1 MKKQSGRLSQR
12 LSLTRYL
19 AARDAMTPVV
29 RMFIGLLITVL
40 VSSTAIVSYVLNG
53 WSVSDAFY
61 MVVITIFGIGYGEV
75 QPVTTPTLR
84 AITICLIIT
93 GYAAVIYTV
102 GGFVQFLVDG
112 QLRKVL
118 GIRRMQ
124 HDIERLREHTI
135 ICGYGRM
142 GSVLAQSLK
151 ARTRSLVIVENN
163 TKRVHEARAAGFL
176 AIEGDATEE
185 DVLMAAGI
193 ERASVLAAV
202 LHDDASNVF
211 LTITAHELNPVVRI
225 LARSEQPNTAKK
237 LRQVGACQVI
247 SPTQIGADRLSQLIV
262 HPTAESVLRD
272 TKLPEGIN
280 QDLGTIGLQI
290 DELELGAES
299 NLVGG
304 TLAELFDQAGH
315 GFLVVAIRQQT
326 GKIILTPDASQV
338 LSVGDVLIIL
348 GHGSDLDRLCSR
360 FALKSEIESQEQ
372 AADI

>member
-1 MKKQSGRLSQR
+1 MNNQRGKLSQR

-29 RMFIGLLITVL
+29 RMLIGLMITIL
-40 VSSTAIVSYVLNG
+40 VSSIAITSYVLNG
-53 WSVSDAFY
+53 WSFGDSLY

-75 QPVTTPTLR
+75 RPVTTPALR
-84 AITICLIIT
+84 TITICLIMT
-93 GYAAVIYTV
+93 GYAAVVYTV

-124 HDIERLREHTI
+124 HDIERLRKHTI

-151 ARTRSLVIVENN
+151 ARTRSLVIIESN

-176 AIEGDATEE
+176 AIEGDASEE
-185 DVLMAAGI
+185 DVLLAAGI
-193 ERASVLAAV
+193 DRASVLAAV
-202 LHDDASNVF
+202 LHDDAANVF
-211 LTITAHELNPVVRI
+211 LTITAHDLNPSLRI

-262 HPTAESVLRD
+262 HPTAESVLRE

-280 QDLGTIGLQI
+280 QDLNTIGLQI
-290 DELELGAES
+290 DELELES
-299 NLVGG
+299 GSSLVGG
-304 TLAELFDQAGH
+304 TLAELFEQAGH

-326 GKIILTPDASQV
+326 GNIILTPLASQ
-338 LSVGDVLIIL
+338 LLAVGDVLIIL
-348 GHGSDLDRLCSR
+348 GHGTDIDRLCKC
-360 FALKSEIESQEQ
+360 FALKSEIDSQEQ